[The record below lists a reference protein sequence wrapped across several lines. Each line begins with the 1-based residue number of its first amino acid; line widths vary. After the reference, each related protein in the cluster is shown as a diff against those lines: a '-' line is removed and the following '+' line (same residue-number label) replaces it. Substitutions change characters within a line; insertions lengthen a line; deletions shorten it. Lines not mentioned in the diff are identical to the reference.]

1 MPLRV
6 TAARLLGLFRASRM
20 ARDLDD
26 EMRDHIERA
35 TADYVARGMSP
46 AEARAAAQSQ
56 FGSLLYVK
64 DAHREVGVVTS
75 IDNLTRDIRFAM
87 RTSLGAPLF
96 SGVVVVTLAVGI
108 GATSA
113 IFAIVNAVLL
123 RPLPYPESHR
133 LVQVSQ
139 VRRVS
144 GQSTAVS
151 PPNFFDIRER
161 SRTVTGLAAY
171 WSPTMKLSVGGGAPE
186 RVLGTLCT
194 ADLLKVIGVTPLL
207 GRTFTE
213 ADDAVGAERVAL
225 VSHALWRRQFGG
237 DSSVVGRK
245 ISIDDAPAL
254 IVGVM
259 PDGFTFPARTEVW
272 LPIRLSRTQPPNR
285 AIPPEKYRQYRILST
300 VGRLAPGATIAQAR
314 AELTAVFAEL
324 ERESPDTNRQMTAAA
339 TPLADAIVG
348 DVRPAL
354 LLLFAAA
361 GCLLLIA
368 SVNVATLLAVRT
380 AARDRN
386 LTVRLALG
394 AGRGRLVQQLLVE
407 SVVLGI
413 AGGGA
418 GLLVAYAL
426 LGLLLRFA
434 PPGIPRLGVAHID
447 AAVVVFTAAL
457 ACVAGL
463 LFGMAPALQAG
474 RRPLV
479 QSLKSGARSTS
490 TPAQQRLRRTLVV
503 VEIALSMVLL
513 VSAGLLAQTA
523 VRLGRVELGFRSS
536 SAYAFDRFEMNRDAT
551 PGASSAFFRQ
561 LLATVRGIP
570 GVDEAGL
577 TIGVPLDPKGR
588 FLIDDSAFTIEN
600 LASVTPG
607 DRSTA
612 RMQVVSD
619 GYFGA
624 MGVPLVSGRAFE
636 DRDREESPG
645 AVIVNRTF
653 ADRYFP
659 HGDAVGHF
667 LNHELAIVPGQR
679 MRRQIVGVVG
689 NVRQFRLDEPYEP
702 QIFLPHSQMPW
713 PAMVLVVK
721 TSLGAEQIV
730 SAVRARVRALSSTIA
745 TPVPS
750 EMHQVLNDALGPSR
764 LRAWLIV
771 VFAATALL
779 LAAIGLYG
787 TIAFAVQQR
796 QRELAIRVVLGA
808 TPGQTSR
815 LVVRD
820 GLALSVVG
828 TLLGGAAAWP
838 ATRLL
843 STLLFGV
850 GAFDPA
856 TLVIVAGLLLAVSAA
871 AAYLP
876 ARRVVRIDAARVVQS
891 V

>member
-1 MPLRV
+1 ML
-6 TAARLLGLFRASRM
+6 
-20 ARDLDD
+20 
-26 EMRDHIERA
+26 
-35 TADYVARGMSP
+35 
-46 AEARAAAQSQ
+46 
-56 FGSLLYVK
+56 
-64 DAHREVGVVTS
+64 
-75 IDNLTRDIRFAM
+75 RDIRFAA

-123 RPLPYPESHR
+123 RPLPYPESDR

-171 WSPTMKLSVGGGAPE
+171 WSPTMKLSIDGGAPE

-194 ADLLKVIGVTPLL
+194 ANLLQLIGVTPLL
-207 GRTFTE
+207 GRPLTD
-213 ADDAVGAERVAL
+213 ADDDVGAGRVAL

-237 DSSVVGRK
+237 DASIVGRK
-245 ISIDDAPAL
+245 ILIDDTPAV

-259 PDGFTFPARTEVW
+259 PDGFAFPARTDVW
-272 LPIRLSRTQPPNR
+272 IPIRLSRTQPPNR

-339 TPLADAIVG
+339 MPLGDAIVG
-348 DVRPAL
+348 EVRPAL

-368 SVNVATLLAVRT
+368 SLNVATLLAVRT
-380 AARDRN
+380 AARERD

-394 AGRGRLVQQLLVE
+394 AGRGRIVQQLLVE
-407 SVVLGI
+407 SVVLAI

-447 AAVVVFTAAL
+447 AAVVAFTAAL

-463 LFGMAPALQAG
+463 LFGMAPALQSG
-474 RRPLV
+474 RRQLV
-479 QSLKSGARSTS
+479 ESLKSGARSTS

-523 VRLGRVELGFRSS
+523 VRLGRVELGFRSA
-536 SAYAFDRFEMNRDAT
+536 SAYAFDRFEMGRGAT
-551 PGASSAFFRQ
+551 PGASAAFFRQ

-600 LASVTPG
+600 LAPVTPG

-636 DRDREESPG
+636 DRDREESP
-645 AVIVNRTF
+645 A
-653 ADRYFP
+653 P
-659 HGDAVGHF
+659 
-667 LNHELAIVPGQR
+667 
-679 MRRQIVGVVG
+679 
-689 NVRQFRLDEPYEP
+689 
-702 QIFLPHSQMPW
+702 
-713 PAMVLVVK
+713 
-721 TSLGAEQIV
+721 
-730 SAVRARVRALSSTIA
+730 SS
-745 TPVPS
+745 
-750 EMHQVLNDALGPSR
+750 
-764 LRAWLIV
+764 
-771 VFAATALL
+771 
-779 LAAIGLYG
+779 
-787 TIAFAVQQR
+787 
-796 QRELAIRVVLGA
+796 
-808 TPGQTSR
+808 
-815 LVVRD
+815 
-820 GLALSVVG
+820 
-828 TLLGGAAAWP
+828 
-838 ATRLL
+838 
-843 STLLFGV
+843 
-850 GAFDPA
+850 
-856 TLVIVAGLLLAVSAA
+856 
-871 AAYLP
+871 
-876 ARRVVRIDAARVVQS
+876 
-891 V
+891 